1 MIEMIPWTAEHSL
14 ELERAL
20 RVRLGPLELL
30 VTRRA
35 RELRVKSVNDPA
47 QVARPPEV
55 EQVPAA
61 YEAEPDRVLGQH
73 TWRFGFIEEP
83 TRLHIA
89 PALADRPVIIRPEEP
104 LTLLPGEEVRAYV
117 SSPVWVRL
125 LVGEARRLMLELPSH
140 RPSDTW
146 FGPLDHQGQL
156 CYALATHLSLTW
168 ADRLW
173 KPNRAITP
181 VVIVNSAQEPF
192 TVARL
197 RVPVGQLSIYGTPDQ
212 RLWTERITLTRR
224 DDAEGEARVTVDGE
238 PPREANAGELLSP
251 PRAPGGRS
259 FTLRAFEGALFGR
272 SLA

>member
-1 MIEMIPWTAEHSL
+1 MIEMIPWTAEYPL
-14 ELERAL
+14 ELDRAL
-20 RVRLGPLELL
+20 RVRLGPLELR
-30 VTRRA
+30 VSRRA
-35 RELRVKSVNDPA
+35 RELRVSSLSDPI
-47 QVARPPEV
+47 QLARAPEV
-55 EQVPAA
+55 DHVSPED
-61 YEAEPDRVLGQH
+61 EPGGVSPKLN
-73 TWRFGFIEEP
+73 TWRFGFTEEP
-83 TRLHIA
+83 SRLRLA

-117 SSPVWVRL
+117 SSPVWLRL
-125 LVGEARRLMLELPSH
+125 LVGEARRLLLELPSH

-173 KPNRAITP
+173 KPHRAITP

-197 RVPVGQLSIYGTPDQ
+197 RVPVGQLSIYGTPDR

-238 PPREANAGELLSP
+238 PPREAEDGELLSP

-259 FTLRAFEGALFGR
+259 FNLRAFEGALFGR
-272 SLA
+272 SIA

>member
-1 MIEMIPWTAEHSL
+1 MIEMIPWTAEYPLAL
-14 ELERAL
+14 EGSL
-20 RVRLGPLELL
+20 RVRLGPLELR
-30 VTRRA
+30 VSRRA
-35 RELRVKSVNDPA
+35 RELRVCSESDPS
-47 QVARPPEV
+47 QLARAPEV
-55 EQVPAA
+55 EQVAA
-61 YEAEPDRVLGQH
+61 EDAPGAAAPGLS
-73 TWRFGFIEEP
+73 TWRFGFTEEP
-83 TRLHIA
+83 TVLRLA

-156 CYALATHLSLTW
+156 CYALATHLGLTW

-173 KPNRAITP
+173 KPHRAITP
-181 VVIVNSAQEPF
+181 VVIVNSAREPF

-197 RVPVGQLSIYGTPDQ
+197 RVPVGQLSIYGTPDR

-238 PPREANAGELLSP
+238 PPREAQGGELLSP

-272 SLA
+272 SVA

>member
-1 MIEMIPWTAEHSL
+1 MIEMIPWTAEHPL

-20 RVRLGPLELL
+20 RVRLGPLELR
-30 VTRRA
+30 VSRGP
-35 RELRVKSVNDPA
+35 RELRVSGQSDPS
-47 QVARPPEV
+47 QVARAPEV
-55 EQVPAA
+55 DQVS
-61 YEAEPDRVLGQH
+61 AEEEPGAPSAKRN
-73 TWRFGFIEEP
+73 TWRFGFTEEP
-83 TRLHIA
+83 TSLHLA

-117 SSPVWVRL
+117 SSPVWLRL
-125 LVGEARRLMLELPSH
+125 LVGESRRLLLELPSH

-156 CYALATHLSLTW
+156 CYALATHLRLTW

-173 KPNRAITP
+173 KPHRAITP
-181 VVIVNSAQEPF
+181 VVIVNSAREPF

-197 RVPVGQLSIYGTPDQ
+197 RVPVGQLSIFGTPDR

-238 PPREANAGELLSP
+238 PPREAHGGELLSP
-251 PRAPGGRS
+251 PRHPGGRS
-259 FTLRAFEGALFGR
+259 FNLRAFEGALFGR
-272 SLA
+272 SVA

>member
-1 MIEMIPWTAEHSL
+1 MIEMIPWTAEYPL
-14 ELERAL
+14 ELDRAL
-20 RVRLGPLELL
+20 RVRLGPLELR
-30 VTRRA
+30 VSRRA
-35 RELRVKSVNDPA
+35 RELRVSSLSDPN
-47 QVARPPEV
+47 QLARAPEV
-55 EQVPAA
+55 DHVSPED
-61 YEAEPDRVLGQH
+61 EPGGASPKLN
-73 TWRFGFIEEP
+73 TWRFGFTEEP
-83 TRLHIA
+83 SRLRLA

-117 SSPVWVRL
+117 SSPVWLRL
-125 LVGEARRLMLELPSH
+125 LVGEARRLLLELPSH

-173 KPNRAITP
+173 KPHRAITP

-197 RVPVGQLSIYGTPDQ
+197 RVPVGQLSIYGTPDR

-238 PPREANAGELLSP
+238 PPREAEGGELLSP

-259 FTLRAFEGALFGR
+259 FNLRAFEGALFGR
-272 SLA
+272 SIA